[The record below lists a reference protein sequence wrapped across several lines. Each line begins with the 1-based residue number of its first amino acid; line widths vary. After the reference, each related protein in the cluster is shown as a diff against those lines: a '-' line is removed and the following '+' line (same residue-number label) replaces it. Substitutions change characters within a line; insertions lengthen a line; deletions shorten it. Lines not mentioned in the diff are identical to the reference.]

1 MKKSNNNSTLKPTQA
16 ARGRKP
22 MDAALHYLTY
32 RARTVREMECYLD
45 EQQYAEYE
53 VQQVVTRLQELGYL
67 NDAAFAD
74 EFIRTRL
81 AAKPVSRRK
90 LQEQLRGHALPR
102 DVIEQS
108 LGAISDEQEQLHAL
122 QVAKKYAAQ
131 LAELPLAERH
141 ERLLRR
147 VLGRGFSSEDV
158 LQATKQALFEES
170 EDA

>member
-1 MKKSNNNSTLKPTQA
+1 MRKPYDKNTVKPTQA
-16 ARGRKP
+16 ERGRKP

-53 VQQVVTRLQELGYL
+53 VQQVVARLQELGYL
-67 NDAAFAD
+67 DDAAFAD

-81 AAKPVSRRK
+81 AAKPISRRK
-90 LQEQLRGHALPR
+90 LQEQLHGHALPR

-108 LGAISDEQEQLHAL
+108 LAAISDEQEQMHAL

-131 LAELPLAERH
+131 LTELPPEERL

-147 VLGRGFSSEDV
+147 VLGRGFSTEDA
-158 LQATKQALFEES
+158 LQAVKQALLEES